1 MMSAGAWNR
10 AVGGSG
16 VVRRE
21 RVRRIAGRGIAVA
34 SLAAVVGAMLG
45 FGGIAG
51 FGVSPAAAE
60 DGAAATASAVTVKW
74 AGGNDAAVQK
84 FQPDHAAL
92 TSDGNGTDNGS
103 GHWTD
108 FKDLEITVSKTAD
121 LREEAVVV
129 SAKGMGASN
138 LPTPGV
144 ASNFLQLMQCWGPNP
159 NAPDFN
165 QTCQY
170 GAYSGA
176 ASSSGTVLGTALGT
190 SVVSRAGES
199 LFSDPSRFL
208 AVTGD
213 ASVQTTVTGSGSTP
227 VTITTDGTARFFG
240 PSTSNEQPFVAIGS
254 DGTARTGFEVQSALS
269 QPYLGCGKAADIK
282 GAGERCWL
290 VVVPRGTHSN
300 ALAADKPC
308 TTGGAFYPVPWGK
321 QGWNGVQSG
330 SPVDPSCA
338 AWQDRIVVPLDF
350 ASTAPS
356 CPPGAMERRVSGT
369 ELLATA
375 FSSWQGA
382 LCGSGT
388 GALSFNTNSG
398 DLNRAQLLTGQS
410 SMVVVSRALSA
421 GTIGLADPA
430 LLDSATLRYAPVANT
445 SLAFAFR
452 WQPAAGDPV
461 SSRDMKLTP
470 RLLAKLMTMSYKF
483 DVPAEA
489 YLFPSDVDEYWPNRP
504 LTVCEDPEWIALGN
518 PTPNAQGE
526 CRGIFL
532 VVGPQ
537 SDDATALLWQ
547 YLQSDADAAAF
558 LKGEPDPWGNTIN
571 PYFLPSSDP
580 RARDDGLGDGPDL
593 STRAM
598 DRFIR
603 ADRTMAPD
611 YSQLGEERKKE
622 ADGATYDAV
631 SQVPFSES
639 FAGNASRIFRSDS
652 KRIDHWSTNRV
663 TGGQV
668 VPGWV
673 VTDPGSGRFG
683 YHSLGPADLGVA
695 HRYELS
701 LAQLGTPLA
710 QRTDEST
717 VASARGFVG
726 PTLES
731 MAAAVAAQRS
741 DPATGVASADFGAF
755 PKDGYPLTT
764 TLYAAVNITQA
775 KLDEAARSSYA
786 GFLDYAAGAGQVP
799 GTAPGQLPD
808 SYVPLSD
815 AQRQQ
820 AAAVAEQLRHPPAK
834 DGGDGAA
841 AAPAAARPAAA
852 APPAAAPVG
861 NTPAT
866 QTGVAATGVTPAS
879 NTDAVSAASQTAL
892 GGTLVAG
899 IAGLVASPFL
909 LRRRGVG

>member
-1 MMSAGAWNR
+1 MMSAGAGNR
-10 AVGGSG
+10 ETDA
-16 VVRRE
+16 RRGA
-21 RVRRIAGRGIAVA
+21 RRSSIRRLAGRGIALA

-45 FGGIAG
+45 LGGVAG
-51 FGVSPAAAE
+51 FGVAPAAAE
-60 DGAAATASAVTVKW
+60 DGAGATASAVTVKW
-74 AGGNDAAVQK
+74 AGGNDTAVQR

-103 GHWTD
+103 GHWDD
-108 FKDLEITVSKTAD
+108 FKDLEVTVSKTAD

-129 SAKGMGASN
+129 SAKGMGTSN
-138 LPTPGV
+138 LPTNGV
-144 ASNFLQLMQCWGPNP
+144 ASNFLQLMQCWGPDP
-159 NAPDFN
+159 SAADFN

-176 ASSSGTVLGTALGT
+176 ASSSGTVLGSALGT
-190 SVVSRAGES
+190 SVVSRAGEN

-269 QPYLGCGKAADIK
+269 QPYLGCGKAADLQ

-330 SPVDPSCA
+330 SPVDPACA

-388 GALSFNTNSG
+388 GTLSFNTNSG

-410 SMVVVSRALSA
+410 SMVVVGRPLTP

-430 LLDSATLRYAPVANT
+430 LLNSATLRYAPVANT
-445 SLAFAFR
+445 ALAIAFR
-452 WQPAAGDPV
+452 WQSAADKPAT
-461 SSRDMKLTP
+461 SREMKLTP
-470 RLLAKLMTMSYKF
+470 RLLAKVMTMSYKF
-483 DVPAEA
+483 EVPA
-489 YLFPSDVDEYWPNRP
+489 YQYSFPDNVDQYWPNRP
-504 LTVCEDPEWIALGN
+504 LSMCDDPEWVALGN
-518 PTPNAQGE
+518 PAPGSPGE
-526 CRGIFL
+526 CRGLFL

-537 SDDATALLWQ
+537 SDDVTALLWQ
-547 YLQSDADAAAF
+547 YLRSDADAAAF
-558 LKGEPDPWGNTIN
+558 LRGEPDPWGNTIN
-571 PYFLPSSDP
+571 PYYLPASNP
-580 RARDDGLGDGPDL
+580 QARDGGLRDIDL
-593 STRAM
+593 ATQPM
-598 DRFIR
+598 DRFLR
-603 ADRTMAPD
+603 ADRTVAPD
-611 YSQLGEERKKE
+611 YTLRGELVEQTHGE
-622 ADGATYDAV
+622 TYDAV
-631 SQVPFSES
+631 SQIPFSES
-639 FAGNASRIFRSDS
+639 FAGNTSRIFRGDT
-652 KRIDHWSTNRV
+652 KRIDSWSTNRV

-673 VTDPGSGRFG
+673 TVDPGSGRFG
-683 YHSLGPADLGVA
+683 YRAFGPADLGAA
-695 HRYELS
+695 HRYGLALAS
-701 LAQLGTPLA
+701 LGAPRA
-710 QRTDEST
+710 ERTDEST
-717 VASARGFVG
+717 VVSARSFVA
-726 PTLES
+726 PTAAS
-731 MAAAVAAQRS
+731 MAAALAAQHT
-741 DPATGVASADFGAF
+741 DPATGTATADFGAF
-755 PKDGYPLTT
+755 PEDGYPLTT
-764 TLYAAVNITQA
+764 TLYAAVDVTQA

-815 AQRQQ
+815 SQRQQ
-820 AAAVAEQLRHPPAK
+820 TSAVAEQLRHPPTK
-834 DGGDGAA
+834 DGAGPAA
-841 AAPAAARPAAA
+841 VAPAAARPAGAAPAAA
-852 APPAAAPVG
+852 APAA

-866 QTGVAATGVTPAS
+866 RTGVTATGVTPAT

-909 LRRRGVG
+909 LRRRGIG